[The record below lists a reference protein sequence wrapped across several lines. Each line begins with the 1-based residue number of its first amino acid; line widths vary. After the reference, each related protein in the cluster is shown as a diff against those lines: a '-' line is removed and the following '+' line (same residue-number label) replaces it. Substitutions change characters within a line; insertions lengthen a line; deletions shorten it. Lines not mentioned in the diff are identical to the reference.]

1 MRMRK
6 LGHGHSVMFFAP
18 LDVDRAIRTAASVAN
33 KHAIH
38 ATDILLWAMHE
49 TCTEIQNRAPHWA
62 QQGTDHA
69 SRYGAWSKFC
79 SDEIASDELANAWR
93 QPDGKTLE
101 ELYAPTGS
109 HERCGIAI
117 PDIRQRCMDLGI
129 LSLPNS
135 NMDEEQER
143 EVIHEIERERQVQR
157 PPPAVSAMHHV
168 ANDVR
173 HFVRTGTLIPES
185 NAFLAIFNSFQ
196 SRNAPPMEQGPWT
209 RDVLAT
215 SDFFKVIQG
224 DGDVS
229 EYLRPVNWVLSRCV
243 PGGIPILLILSPYE
257 VNELLLDIRRS
268 EHVHLH
274 IYTPWVQKAML
285 PCDDLDLY
293 SIPATSRN
301 SVVHAT
307 LNDQLNLFAGQL
319 YLRDYETYIRL
330 CCFLCIYA
338 KDLERESARSL
349 SMSSLFWRLL
359 GKLGLLE
366 RAKDLEHQDD
376 FRKESDGFIPP
387 AHRPP
392 RAGTQGSFSTSPLPF
407 LRFLFGLRRKGISFS
422 VTHMGK
428 ILDGRLLREDD
439 FQVSPT
445 LSITRVAGELR

>member
-18 LDVDRAIRTAASVAN
+18 LDVDRAIRAAASVAN
-33 KHAIH
+33 KHTIRAS
-38 ATDILLWAMHE
+38 DILLWAMHE
-49 TCTEIQNRAPHWA
+49 TCAEIQNRAPHRA

-69 SRYGAWSKFC
+69 SRYDAWSKFC
-79 SDEIASDELANAWR
+79 SDDIASDELARAWR

-101 ELYAPTGS
+101 ELYAPTRS
-109 HERCGIAI
+109 RERCAISI

-129 LSLPNS
+129 LSLPNC

-157 PPPAVSAMHHV
+157 PPPAVRAMHHV

-173 HFVRTGTLIPES
+173 HFVRTGKLIPQS
-185 NAFLAIFNSFQ
+185 NVFLPILKSFQ

-215 SDFFKVIQG
+215 SDFCKVIQG
-224 DGDVS
+224 DRDVF
-229 EYLRPVNWVLSRCV
+229 EYLRPVNWVLSRR
-243 PGGIPILLILSPYE
+243 GSRGIPILLILSPYE

-268 EHVHLH
+268 EHIHLH

-285 PCDDLDLY
+285 PCDDLNLY
-293 SIPATSRN
+293 SIPSTSWN
-301 SVVHAT
+301 LVVHPT
-307 LNDQLNLFAGQL
+307 LKDQLNLFAGQL

-338 KDLERESARSL
+338 KDLEGGPAGSL
-349 SMSSLFWRLL
+349 SISLPPFLGHL
-359 GKLGLLE
+359 GKPRDLE
-366 RAKDLEHQDD
+366 RQDD
-376 FRKESDGFIPP
+376 FRRESDGFIPP

-392 RAGTQGSFSTSPLPF
+392 RAGTEGSFSRSPLPF
-407 LRFLFGLRRKGISFS
+407 LRLLFGLRRKGIPFS
-422 VTHMGK
+422 LTHMGK

-439 FQVSPT
+439 F
-445 LSITRVAGELR
+445 